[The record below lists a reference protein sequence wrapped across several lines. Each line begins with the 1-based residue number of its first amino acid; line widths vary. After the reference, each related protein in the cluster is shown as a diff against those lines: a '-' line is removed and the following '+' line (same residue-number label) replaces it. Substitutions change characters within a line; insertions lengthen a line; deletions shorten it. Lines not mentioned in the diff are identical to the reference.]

1 MRTLITG
8 SGGFVGRHLIEHLR
22 TEGDDVVGVDVSS
35 GVDVTDPDAVRRA
48 VGDARPD
55 VIYHL
60 AALSHIGES
69 FADPAEVL
77 RVNAGG
83 TLTVLRAAV
92 DLGVERVLVV
102 ASADAYGVHDGP
114 IDEDVPLRPVTP
126 YGASK
131 AAADLLALQ
140 TWLGDGLATIRV
152 RAFNH
157 TGPGQPDRFVVPAL
171 ARRIAKAESDG
182 STELRVGNL
191 DAERDFLDVR
201 DVVAAYRLL
210 AVHGDSGAAYN
221 VCSGVAR
228 TVRSIAERLVAMSNG
243 DPELVIDPDLV
254 RPVEVPRMVG
264 NPGRL
269 AATTS
274 FAPRFSF
281 DDTLRAVLDEARA
294 AAGGTPPEGVVRP

>member
-35 GVDVTDPDAVRRA
+35 GVDVTDPGAVRGA
-48 VGDARPD
+48 VSDARPD

-83 TLTVLRAAV
+83 TLTVMRAAV

-114 IDEDVPLRPVTP
+114 IDEDTPLRPVTP

-243 DPELVIDPDLV
+243 DLELVIDPDLV

-294 AAGGTPPEGVVRP
+294 AVRSVTPE